1 MMSDFGQKV
10 TASVSARL
18 GNYQLQLIEKD
29 IEIQELREQITQ
41 LTAES
46 IMLKGKDDN
55 KKSDTE

>member
-29 IEIQELREQITQ
+29 IEI
-41 LTAES
+41 AS
-46 IMLKGKDDN
+46 
-55 KKSDTE
+55 